1 MKTLILLFVV
11 IASVCY
17 GQPTKIKKQQIEEA
31 AFKPTPMGVLSGT
44 ELTFSGYHRQYTL
57 AVTSDMALTLAAS
70 GNVANT
76 EIYIIATGDGTH
88 LLTFPSDWEVGNGS
102 YTYDP
107 NKINDIRLR
116 YNGTW
121 VSYNITG
128 QKAIDV
134 LETELDAA
142 IVTTEVPNELNLA
155 FNEAVNITNVGWTV
169 TASAGGVTIGGVS
182 GSGTG
187 VIVFTLSRAILHSE
201 TVTVSYSG
209 SISGNT
215 TDLAGFELADIS
227 EFPVTVPDPPPPVT
241 QDCDI
246 TVCASGCDFTTIT
259 AANAAADAGD
269 VICIGNGTYRE
280 TITVADN
287 DVTFEAIEGENPII
301 SGFEVVGTSGWT
313 VHSGNI
319 YKKTITLPVNGYN
332 TSSTANAY
340 IGTTTILAN
349 QIIRNGDM
357 MFEAREP
364 DVTSITD
371 VLSWEDGYK
380 QYSDAQGFKQTQ
392 INDATLPLTPP
403 ALVGATMVS
412 QGWYVSAAGTI
423 SAHDNSGPGG
433 VERIVYPAVGGTTG
447 LETYKRQA
455 YFITNKLGLLD
466 VEKEWHYESGTLY
479 FYQPGGG
486 SPSGTIEY
494 KARNWGFDIRGRSG
508 VKIIGLEFI
517 GCDPVVGNS
526 SSTNALIQGTTAT
539 YLNHHVRHDVSLWS
553 GIFYGMS
560 YNLGS
565 KLLGANSVVKDNV
578 WDVSAATMLWMG
590 PNCRVENN
598 SFTNSLYAGNGG
610 GTLIPWD
617 NDGGMV
623 ITRNTIDN
631 TGMNCIFF
639 GAPFNGNHLNMEI
652 SYNKM
657 YNFGRINGD
666 TGATY
671 TAGQTNSTGLNY
683 HHNWIFEGHARR
695 VVGVPANFA
704 IYFDQAS
711 GPGTIHHNVV
721 WSTAANTSVFT
732 DYYHEITNT
741 VRPPPAPLISIY
753 NNTFASTNT
762 AVEGIESSYL
772 TWVTSSQ
779 DVQRNNIYRRSI
791 NINFTGSVGNNQNY
805 LLSGTNPIF
814 VGTGAT
820 GDGLDFR
827 LQSGSPAINAGQV
840 IGGITDGSVGA
851 PDIGAYEFGG
861 EEWVPGYVEPVDDGT
876 VNDDEWTFSLNWTED
891 NDALIV
897 MNQQDVHVTFVEGS
911 TATYQFTNSKAK
923 FYMEGCDNHGIARL
937 EILNAGMSVIASH
950 DLDNFSETGS
960 GVCDAGVRIE
970 YEFTGLAAGTKT
982 ARITFLTED
991 LGQTPPRN
999 CIVFDGGRFYD

>member
-1 MKTLILLFVV
+1 MKTRLILFFLL
-11 IASVCY
+11 IAACSY
-17 GQPTKIKKQQIEEA
+17 AQPTKIKREQIEEPAFRPA
-31 AFKPTPMGVLSGT
+31 AGGALPGT
-44 ELTFSGYHRQYTL
+44 ELTFSGYHKEYTL
-57 AVTSDMALTLAAS
+57 AVTSDMTLTLAAS
-70 GNVANT
+70 GNEANT
-76 EIYIIATGDGTH
+76 EIYIMATGDGTH
-88 LLTFPSDWEVGNGS
+88 ILAFSSDWEIGNGS

-107 NKINDIRLR
+107 NKINEVRLR

-121 VSYNITG
+121 VSYNIIG

-134 LETELDAA
+134 LETELESA
-142 IVTTEVPNELNLA
+142 IVTTEVPNELNLE
-155 FNEAVNITNVGWTV
+155 FNEAVNITNTGWIV
-169 TASAGGVTIGGVS
+169 NASAGSVTIGGVS
-182 GSGTG
+182 GSGTNI
-187 VIVFTLSRAILHSE
+187 IVFTLSRAILHSE
-201 TVTVSYSG
+201 TVTVSYG
-209 SISGNT
+209 TDLGAT
-215 TDLAGFELADIS
+215 TDLAGFELDGITD
-227 EFPVTVPDPPPPVT
+227 FPVTVPDAPPPVT

-246 TVCASGCDFTTIT
+246 TTIQGGGGDHTTIG
-259 AANAAADAGD
+259 AAAAVANDGD
-269 VICIGNGTYRE
+269 VICIGTGIYRE
-280 TITVADN
+280 TITPSDNNLTFVAL
-287 DVTFEAIEGENPII
+287 EGTNPII
-301 SGFEVVGTSGWT
+301 SGFEIVGTSGWT

-319 YKKTITLPVNGYN
+319 YKKTITLPINGYN
-332 TSSTANAY
+332 TSTAANAY

-364 DVTSITD
+364 DVSSITD

-433 VERIVYPAVGGTTG
+433 VERVVFPAVGGTTG
-447 LETYKRQA
+447 LEIYKRQA

-508 VKIIGLEFI
+508 IKIIGLEFI
-517 GCDPVVGNS
+517 GCDPVIGDG
-526 SSTNALIQGTTAT
+526 SSTNALVQGTTAT

-565 KLLGANSVVKDNV
+565 KLLGANSVFKDNV

-598 SFTNSLYAGNGG
+598 QLTNSLYAGNGG
-610 GTLIPWD
+610 GTLIPWA
-617 NDGGMV
+617 NDGGQV

-639 GAPFNGNHLNMEI
+639 GAPFNSNHLNMEI

-671 TAGQTNSTGLNY
+671 TAGQTNTTGLNY

-711 GPGTIHHNVV
+711 GPGLIHHNVV

-732 DYYHEITNT
+732 DIYHEITNS
-741 VRPPPAPLISIY
+741 VRPPPAPLLSIY

-779 DVQRNNIYRRSI
+779 DIQRNNIYRRSI

-805 LLSGTNPIF
+805 LLSGTNPLF
-814 VGTGAT
+814 VGDGST

-827 LQSGSPAINAGQV
+827 LQGGSPALNAGQV
-840 IGGITDGSVGA
+840 IGGITDAGDSN
-851 PDIGAYEFGG
+851 PNIGAYES
-861 EEWVPGYVEPVDDGT
+861 EDWVAGYSAPVDDGT
-876 VNDDEWTFSLNWTED
+876 VNDDEWTFSTGWQED
-891 NDALIV
+891 NTALQI
-897 MNQQDVHVTFVEGS
+897 MTDQDVWTTFAEGS
-911 TATYQFTNSKAK
+911 TATYQFTEANAT
-923 FYMEGCDNHGIARL
+923 FYLEGCNNHGVAKL
-937 EILNAGMSVIASH
+937 EILNAGMSVIATH
-950 DLDNFSETGS
+950 NLDTYVSGT
-960 GVCDAGVRIE
+960 GVCATGAVRLSHT
-970 YEFTGLAAGTKT
+970 FSGLAAGTKT
-982 ARITFLTED
+982 ARVTFLSDD

-999 CIVFDGGRFYD
+999 CITFDGGRFYD